1 MANFLVAGFRWLKG
15 VGSFSRKNPW
25 TGVEEHRSY
34 GRKEWVSTQVAAPK
48 PEPRFKMQPQR
59 IAMPS
64 TGIGMGRIGVGEA
77 IGTRKIHELG
87 SLLGAREAAGAGAA
101 IGLSRIGGREEKGAG
116 ITARG
121 AKGRFVVGGGGG

>member
-15 VGSFSRKNPW
+15 VGSLSRKNPW
-25 TGVEEHRSY
+25 TGAPESRGFRTGWMSD
-34 GRKEWVSTQVAAPK
+34 TAAPK
-48 PEPRFKMQPQR
+48 VESRFKFRPQH

-77 IGTRKIHELG
+77 IGTRKVHELG

-121 AKGRFVVGGGGG
+121 AKGRFIVGGGGG